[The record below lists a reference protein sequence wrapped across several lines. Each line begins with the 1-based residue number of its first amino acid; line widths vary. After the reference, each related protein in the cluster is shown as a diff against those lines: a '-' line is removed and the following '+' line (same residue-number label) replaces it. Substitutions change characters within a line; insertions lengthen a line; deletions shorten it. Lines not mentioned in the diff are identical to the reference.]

1 MIAFIGS
8 LKDDTCTPKPAKLN
22 AWVHLKVTYE
32 FRTARTLA
40 SLLTQLCQCKSV
52 SPAILRFALR
62 RHYVTRT

>member
-40 SLLTQLCQCKSV
+40 SLFTPVPVQVS

-62 RHYVTRT
+62 RHHMTRT